1 MHQLTVAAGCNTTSA
16 DVRCDVLP
24 VAALRRS
31 LYNAALICRLV
42 LTWFP
47 NPPAQLVGP
56 LSTVTDP

>member
-1 MHQLTVAAGCNTTSA
+1 MCGKGTCSWNWPGAVVSNCG
-16 DVRCDVLP
+16 P
-24 VAALRRS
+24 VCCCRS

>member
-1 MHQLTVAAGCNTTSA
+1 MCGRELAAGIGLVQSYRTCG
-16 DVRCDVLP
+16 P
-24 VAALRRS
+24 VCCRRS